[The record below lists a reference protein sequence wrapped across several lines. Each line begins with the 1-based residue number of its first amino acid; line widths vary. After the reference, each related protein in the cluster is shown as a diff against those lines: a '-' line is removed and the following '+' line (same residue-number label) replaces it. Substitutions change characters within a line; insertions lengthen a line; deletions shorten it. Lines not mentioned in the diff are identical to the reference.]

1 LRVLNAFAAQLSAAL
16 DRRALARE
24 AAEAAAL
31 VHTDQLRTAL
41 LRAVSHDLRTPLA
54 SIKASATSLLQD
66 DVHWSPEAQREFLS
80 TIDEEADRLD
90 ALVGNLLD
98 MSRLETGA
106 LDLVV
111 RPVGLEEVVATAL
124 ASLGPVG
131 AAVEVEV
138 PETLP
143 RVNADPALLERAV
156 ANVVGNAV
164 QASPD
169 DRPVRLRAGAL
180 GDAVELHV
188 VDRGPGVPPDQRE
201 AMFQPF
207 QRLGDQPRGNG
218 VGLGLAVAHGFLD
231 AMGGSLVPED
241 TPGGGLT
248 MVLRL
253 PVAANAELAAE
264 VPDDRSADAPEGM
277 AR

>member
-1 LRVLNAFAAQLSAAL
+1 VLNAFAAQLSAAL

-80 TIDEEADRLD
+80 TIDEDADRLV
-90 ALVGNLLD
+90 ALVGNVLD

-143 RVNADPALLERAV
+143 RVRADP
-156 ANVVGNAV
+156 
-164 QASPD
+164 
-169 DRPVRLRAGAL
+169 
-180 GDAVELHV
+180 
-188 VDRGPGVPPDQRE
+188 
-201 AMFQPF
+201 
-207 QRLGDQPRGNG
+207 
-218 VGLGLAVAHGFLD
+218 
-231 AMGGSLVPED
+231 
-241 TPGGGLT
+241 
-248 MVLRL
+248 
-253 PVAANAELAAE
+253 
-264 VPDDRSADAPEGM
+264 
-277 AR
+277 